1 MLVEYFA
8 PFYSG
13 GGYCSEAFAFA
24 FAMTLYNMT
33 FILRHHGDS
42 HNREFIDGLSIKERH
57 LLEHNDGSLSYL
69 PSFKKE
75 QRKFTITICHSEP
88 GAWYTPYPKYHT
100 SRCPPTT
107 ANFKIGRT
115 MFETDAIPT
124 GWSERLN
131 YMDEIWV
138 PTKFSQEIFIKNG
151 VNASKIR
158 VVREP
163 VDTDFYIPID
173 TSTVNLPTASKLS
186 SLIKYKNEDYLIF
199 LFCGKWENRKGVNIL
214 LKAFFSEFNENEN
227 VILTIV
233 TSAYHSTSDF
243 LGEIKKSIALES
255 LEVSDN
261 MFKKL
266 LIMSQVPQT
275 EMPIL
280 YNLANVLVIPSH
292 GEGWGR
298 PHVEAMSCGIPVIAT
313 FWSGPTEYLTN
324 KNGYPLNYTG
334 LIATPG
340 WEGHKWANPDVLNLQ
355 SLLRHV
361 YNNPNEAKGK
371 GKVARDDMIKNY
383 SLLKM
388 GKIIFDE
395 INRIHKYLEN
405 HVKKKARQPTATVW
419 REL

>member
-42 HNREFIDGLSIKERH
+42 HNRDFMDGLTIKERH

-100 SRCPPTT
+100 TRCPPTN

-115 MFETDAIPT
+115 MFETDTIPN
-124 GWSERLN
+124 GWIERLN

-138 PTKFSQEIFIKNG
+138 PTIFSQNIFINNG
-151 VNASKIR
+151 VNASKIKI
-158 VVREP
+158 VGEP
-163 VDTDFYIPID
+163 IDTDFYIPID
-173 TSTVNLPTASKLS
+173 ISTINLPNSSPLT
-186 SLIKYKNEDYLIF
+186 SLIKFKNEDYLIL
-199 LFCGKWENRKGVNIL
+199 LFCGKWENRKGVKIL
-214 LKAFFSEFNENEN
+214 LKAFFNEFNENDKI
-227 VILTIV
+227 ILTIV

-243 LGEIKKSIALES
+243 LGEIKKTLLLES
-255 LEVSDN
+255 LVVTDK
-261 MFKKL
+261 MLKKL
-266 LIMSQVPQT
+266 IIMSSIPQT
-275 EMPIL
+275 QMPIL

-324 KNGYPLNYTG
+324 ENGYPLNYTG

-340 WEGHKWANPDVLNLQ
+340 WEGHQWANPDVKHLQ
-355 SLLRHV
+355 SLLRHI
-361 YNNPNEAKGK
+361 YKYPLEAKEK
-371 GKVARDDMIKNY
+371 GKIARDDMISNY

-388 GKIIFDE
+388 GNIVFNE
-395 INRIHKYLEN
+395 INRIHIYLAN
-405 HVKKKARQPTATVW
+405 HVKKKARQPTAAYN